1 MIGDRVRVAKRVAKR
16 ACLNIEYM
24 RDFNND
30 DRMVGRLRKTR
41 VPCSCFM
48 CGHRRKWE
56 GETIQERKLRLAESD
71 G

>member
-1 MIGDRVRVAKRVAKR
+1 MIGDRVRVAKGVAKR